1 MQTKPSRFE
10 KDPYNSYQNFLYNRA
25 LFGLSIYSQ
34 DEISKMSIEKKKR
47 INKSYKKCQVVVN
60 LLKQEVTNQM
70 ANDFFVRIFPGM
82 EITNSLVNYFGTEGH
97 PEHVN
102 NMSFKMLKMNK
113 TLIITRL
120 IEKKVLPKNFN
131 QLIPTESCK

>member
-60 LLKQEVTNQM
+60 LLKQEVTNQL
-70 ANDFFVRIFPGM
+70 ANEFFVRIFPGM

-97 PEHVN
+97 PVHVN
-102 NMSFKMLKMNK
+102 NMSFKVLKINK
-113 TLIITRL
+113 PLVIARL
-120 IEKKVLPKNFN
+120 IERKVLPKNFN
-131 QLIPTESCK
+131 QLTPTELCK

>member
-97 PEHVN
+97 PDHVN
-102 NMSFKMLKMNK
+102 NMSFKMLKINK
-113 TLIITRL
+113 PLVIVRL
-120 IEKKVLPKNFN
+120 IERKVLPKNFN
-131 QLIPTESCK
+131 QLTPTELCK

>member
-70 ANDFFVRIFPGM
+70 ANEFFVKIFPGM

-102 NMSFKMLKMNK
+102 NMSFKMLKINK
-113 TLIITRL
+113 PLVIARL
-120 IEKKVLPKNFN
+120 IERKVLPKNFN
-131 QLIPTESCK
+131 QLTPTELCK

>member
-1 MQTKPSRFE
+1 METKTSRFE

-34 DEISKMSIEKKKR
+34 DEVSKMSIEKKKR

-97 PEHVN
+97 PDHVN

-120 IEKKVLPKNFN
+120 IEKKILPKNFN